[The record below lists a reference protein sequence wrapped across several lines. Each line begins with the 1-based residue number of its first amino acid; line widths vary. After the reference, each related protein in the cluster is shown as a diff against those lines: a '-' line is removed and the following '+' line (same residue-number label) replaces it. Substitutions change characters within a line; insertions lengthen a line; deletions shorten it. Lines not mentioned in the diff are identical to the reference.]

1 MMKHNLSNADRMVLK
16 EILSK
21 EDKKT
26 SDFISKKL
34 GIPSATVQR
43 KRKLLEKEFL
53 KEEVFFPLHRFGWR
67 HVDFFV
73 STTNGKTDEVAK
85 HLLALDPI
93 IYVGKSI
100 GQHTID
106 LRVETIVNDNSQI
119 VDVMEKIKA
128 MEGTRDVVWSE
139 IVSSVGRKSSIPSFV
154 IDLL

>member
-1 MMKHNLSNADRMVLK
+1 MKKHSLSNADRMVLK

-26 SDFISKKL
+26 SDFISKKFR
-34 GIPSATVQR
+34 IASATVQR

-85 HLLALDPI
+85 HLLALDDSNI
-93 IYVGKSI
+93 RGKKRRSI
-100 GQHTID
+100 QLI
-106 LRVETIVNDNSQI
+106 
-119 VDVMEKIKA
+119 
-128 MEGTRDVVWSE
+128 
-139 IVSSVGRKSSIPSFV
+139 
-154 IDLL
+154 